1 MSEQAAPAKIFSGL
15 NIPKVLAGALAAVTV
30 AVLGS
35 FLGVA
40 GTLAGAAI
48 ASVVGSVGTEVYERS
63 IKHGAKKLQTVVAPT
78 FVKAPAA
85 VGTPEVAAAH
95 EEDSPS
101 HTVPADARQR
111 QIRWG
116 RVAGAAIG
124 VFVLAMGAIT
134 VFELISGETVAG
146 AVGATSNTSGTSLFG
161 GSSKSSGKTPVT
173 TPSSTPTDQPTS
185 GSSAD
190 PQVQATT
197 PSPQASTPADTG
209 ATTAPA
215 TDAPTQTTDPG
226 TGTGTGSG
234 DGDSTDSGTGTGNGS
249 TGDGRLV
256 SPGSGGGAGGAG
268 QTTQGSGS

>member
-1 MSEQAAPAKIFSGL
+1 MSEQAAPAKIFAGI

-48 ASVVGSVGTEVYERS
+48 ASVVGSVGTEIYERS
-63 IKHGAKKLQTVVAPT
+63 LKHGAKKLQTVVAPT

-85 VGTPEVAAAH
+85 IGTPEVAAAH

-101 HTVPADARQR
+101 HTVPADDHQR

-116 RVAGAAIG
+116 RVAAAAIG
-124 VFVLAMGAIT
+124 VFVIAMGAIT
-134 VFELISGETVAG
+134 AFEFISGETVAG
-146 AVGATSNTSGTSLFG
+146 AVGATDSTGGTTLLG
-161 GSSKSSGKTPVT
+161 GKSKSSDKTPVT
-173 TPSSTPTDQPTS
+173 STSSTPTDQPT
-185 GSSAD
+185 GGASAN
-190 PQVQATT
+190 PQVRATT
-197 PSPQASTPADTG
+197 PSPQASTPADNG

-226 TGTGTGSG
+226 TGTGSG
-234 DGDSTDSGTGTGNGS
+234 DGTDSGTGTGNGS
-249 TGDGRLV
+249 TGDGMLT
-256 SPGSGGGAGGAG
+256 SPGSGGG
-268 QTTQGSGS
+268 QTTQGNGS

>member
-1 MSEQAAPAKIFSGL
+1 MSEQAAPAKIFGGI

-48 ASVVGSVGTEVYERS
+48 ASVVGSVGTEIYERS
-63 IKHGAKKLQTVVAPT
+63 LKHGAKKLQTVVAPT

-85 VGTPEVAAAH
+85 MGTPEVAAAH

-101 HTVPADARQR
+101 HTVAESQTRQR

-116 RVAGAAIG
+116 RVAAAAIG
-124 VFVLAMGAIT
+124 VFVIAMGAIT
-134 VFELISGETVAG
+134 AFEFISGETVAG
-146 AVGATSNTSGTSLFG
+146 AVGATSNTSGTTLFG
-161 GSSKSSGKTPVT
+161 GSTSKSSDKTPAT
-173 TPSSTPTDQPTS
+173 SPSSTPTDQPTT

-197 PSPQASTPADTG
+197 PSPQASTPADNG
-209 ATTAPA
+209 ATTAPT

-226 TGTGTGSG
+226 TGADSG
-234 DGDSTDSGTGTGNGS
+234 DGSDSGTGTGNGS
-249 TGDGRLV
+249 TGDGRLT
-256 SPGSGGGAGGAG
+256 SPGSGGGAGNAG